1 MIASSN
7 NWYIMNKLIRIW
19 MRKAR
24 IKWTLIS
31 MKISQRVA
39 FLMIM
44 KALKT
49 KKTVAK
55 VIFNSQKR
63 MIIKKVQFK
72 KIK

>member
-24 IKWTLIS
+24 IKWTQIS
-31 MKISQRVA
+31 MKISLRVA

-44 KALKT
+44 RALKT